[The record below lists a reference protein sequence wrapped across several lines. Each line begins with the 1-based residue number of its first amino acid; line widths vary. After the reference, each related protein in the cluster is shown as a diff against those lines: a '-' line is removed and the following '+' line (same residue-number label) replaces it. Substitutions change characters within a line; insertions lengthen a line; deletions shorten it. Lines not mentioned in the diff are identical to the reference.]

1 MQNHAYTRQLVQEL
15 VKCYFQLSSV
25 GNMLL
30 ETCFLLF
37 MNQCLTNSVYSLP
50 QANLFQFGIIVC
62 QFILVCTKN
71 SKAYVFMQAFSPIA
85 YRFLSTECPW
95 FSLFFTTHHIIV
107 LRNVFHV
114 RDKKCLMLP
123 CIKLC
128 VTGNLLRGGCRTLR
142 T

>member
-1 MQNHAYTRQLVQEL
+1 MLFIIHVL
-15 VKCYFQLSSV
+15 FIIHSV
-25 GNMLL
+25 H
-30 ETCFLLF
+30 
-37 MNQCLTNSVYSLP
+37 SVP

-95 FSLFFTTHHIIV
+95 FSLFFTTHHVIV
-107 LRNVFHV
+107 LLCGMFFTLEI
-114 RDKKCLMLP
+114 KKSLMLP
-123 CIKLC
+123 CIKIR
-128 VTGNLLRGGCRTLR
+128 VTGILLRGGCRTLQ